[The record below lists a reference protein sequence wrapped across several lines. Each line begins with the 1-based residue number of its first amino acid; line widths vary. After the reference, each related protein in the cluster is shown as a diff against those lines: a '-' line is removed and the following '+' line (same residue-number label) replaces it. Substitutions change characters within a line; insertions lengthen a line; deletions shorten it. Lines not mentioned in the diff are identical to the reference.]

1 MAVQKEQD
9 TVIDYGDVS
18 VTGGLSVFSEEF
30 DHAFY
35 YDGDDLGV
43 TCREGLTRFR
53 LWAPTASE
61 AQVLLY
67 ESAQGS
73 AVRVM
78 QMKRSDKGTWLLEV
92 NEPLAGFYYTYLV
105 KIGSQWNEA
114 ADPYAAMVG
123 VNGERAY
130 IGTLE
135 QTDPEGWGVEKPA
148 IQSPLD
154 AVIYELHVRDLSI
167 HPESGIRHKGKF
179 LGLAEEGTTGPDGIH
194 TGLDHIVNL
203 GVTHVQLLPI
213 FDISSVSIDEA
224 SDTPAYNWGY
234 DPQNYNAPEGIY
246 ATDPHDPVCRV
257 RELKQLIHTLHR
269 RGLRVIMDVVY
280 NHVYDGYRANLAKL
294 VPGYYMRH
302 WPDRTLS
309 NGSHC
314 GNDVASERPMV
325 RKFIV
330 DSILHWAKNYRIDGF
345 RFDLMGLLDIESMLE
360 VKQKLHEIDPSILI
374 IGEGW
379 MMNTAL
385 PEDQRADMRNAA
397 RLPGIGIF
405 NDQFRDTV
413 KGKTLEPTRKGFVNG
428 SWDCGYD
435 LKRAVVGGTAYDSGM
450 KIFADE
456 PVQSVN
462 FVECHDNHTLW
473 DKLSITN
480 PDDPEPVRRQMHRLA
495 TSIVLTSQ
503 GIAFL
508 HAGQEFMRTKQGI
521 ENSYKCG
528 DDINALDWH
537 RCARHQDHVEHVR
550 ALIQIRKEH
559 PAFRL
564 RTTEEIRSH
573 LVFEPAPDARSL
585 AFTLRNHAGGDATQH
600 LLVLY
605 HASQEKIELQLPQLG
620 EWKTLY
626 TDMQLHQLDR
636 QQAVAEGI
644 GTLILAIN

>member
-1 MAVQKEQD
+1 MAIQREQD
-9 TVIDYGDVS
+9 APIDYGDVS

-30 DHAFY
+30 DDHFY

-43 TCREGLTRFR
+43 VCAEGQTRFR

-61 AQVLLY
+61 AQVMLY
-67 ESAQGS
+67 ESAKGS
-73 AVRVM
+73 AVRVFKM
-78 QMKRSDKGTWLLEV
+78 QRSVKGTWLVEAD
-92 NEPLAGFYYTYLV
+92 EPLEGFYYTYLV

-114 ADPYAAMVG
+114 ADPYARMVG
-123 VNGERAY
+123 INGDRAY
-130 IGTLE
+130 IGSMALTN
-135 QTDPEGWGVEKPA
+135 PEGWGVEKPA
-148 IQSPLD
+148 VQSPLD
-154 AVIYELHVRDLSI
+154 AIIYELHIRDLSI
-167 HPESGIRHKGKF
+167 HPDSGIHHKGKF
-179 LGLAEEGTTGPDGIH
+179 LGLAEEGTTGPEGIH
-194 TGLDHIVNL
+194 TGLDHIASL
-203 GVTHVQLLPI
+203 GVTHVQLLPV
-213 FDISSVSIDEA
+213 FDISSVSIDET
-224 SDTPAYNWGY
+224 SDTPDYNWGY
-234 DPQNYNAPEGIY
+234 DPQNYNVPEGIY
-246 ATDPHDPVCRV
+246 ATDPHDPMCRV

-280 NHVYDGYRANLAKL
+280 NHVYDGFRANLAKL

-330 DSILHWAKNYRIDGF
+330 DSILYWAREYRIDGF
-345 RFDLMGLLDIESMLE
+345 RFDLMGLLDIDTMLE
-360 VKQKLHEIDPSILI
+360 VKHRLHEIDPSTII

-379 MMNTAL
+379 IMDTAL
-385 PEDQRADMRNAA
+385 PAEQRANMRHAG

-413 KGKTLEPTRKGFVNG
+413 KGSALDPARRGFVNG
-428 SWDCGYD
+428 SWDHGYEM
-435 LKRAVVGGTAYDSGM
+435 KRAVVGGTAYDSGM
-450 KIFADE
+450 KVFAEE

-473 DKLSITN
+473 DKLIITN
-480 PDDPEPVRRQMHRLA
+480 PDDPEPVRQQMHRLA

-528 DDINALDWH
+528 DDINAMDWQ
-537 RCARHQDHVEHVR
+537 RCARHQDHVEQVR
-550 ALIQIRKEH
+550 TLIRLRREH

-564 RTTEEIRSH
+564 RTTEAIRSH
-573 LVFEPAPDARSL
+573 LVFESTPDARSL
-585 AFTLRNHAGGDATQH
+585 AFTLRNHAGGDASKH
-600 LLVLY
+600 LLILH
-605 HASQEKIELQLPQLG
+605 HASQDKISLRLPQLG
-620 EWKTLY
+620 EWKMLY
-626 TDMQLHQLDR
+626 TDMRLHQLDS

-644 GTLILAIN
+644 GTLILAID